1 MPLLIKSE
9 SVKMQPT
16 KSYPHVVQLG
26 LVFSMEDA
34 KMGCL
39 WTCRWPFRFIFEPMV
54 RRGFTVIQA
63 EDDLSPLNK
72 LGLLH

>member
-1 MPLLIKSE
+1 MYIYIIAQDRKNSWLRPW
-9 SVKMQPT
+9 
-16 KSYPHVVQLG
+16 
-26 LVFSMEDA
+26 MEDA